1 LTSQTFLDLVRQR
14 AETYRDK
21 IAFDYCRYSPDG
33 EEHSQLTFGELD
45 IRARATAA
53 VLQQMGAT
61 GERALVLCPSGLDF
75 IVAFFGCIYAGVV
88 PVPVHPP
95 ARTRVV
101 GRVASIVH
109 DTEARFTVTTAE
121 TRAQFQS
128 AIDGM
133 ADGPAMQWCAV
144 DEIAAS
150 ADEWVAP
157 AIEPDTTAMLQY
169 TSGSTGSPKGVV
181 VTHRNLLSN
190 VEAIRTAWGDGNDR
204 AKGVFWLPLHH
215 DMGLIG
221 GILASIYVGATSFF
235 IPPESFI
242 ERPMRW
248 LEAIAKHGG
257 TITAAPNFAYQLCI
271 DHSSPEERAA
281 LDLST
286 MTTAMCGA
294 EPIRAGTLQRFID
307 AFAPAGFRPQA
318 FDPVYGMAESTLLV
332 SGKADRTAPVVRHLD
347 SDALRDHRII
357 PVAPESPDSASFVA
371 CGQAQPNHE
380 TVIVDP
386 ATCQPCADDEV
397 GEIWLA
403 GGSVA
408 KGYWGKP
415 AETAQTFNAFL
426 ADSGRGPFLRTGD
439 LGFHLDGELFVSGR
453 LKDLIIIRGRNH
465 YPEDIE
471 ATVQDSHDALLRG
484 RGAALSITLDSD
496 STEQLVVVQEV
507 DRYRAGDIDTDEVL
521 AAIRTAVTEHHE
533 IRPHAIVLTEPSTIP
548 TTSSGKIR
556 RSRCRQ
562 RFLDGDLTP
571 IAQWHAPSS
580 ETLRHASGNE
590 DPGPRR
596 GASDAR
602 ELAAWLTAQLSEM
615 LGLSPTEVDT
625 SLPFAHY
632 GLDSVHAV
640 RLTATLAE
648 RVGQEL
654 SPTLPYEY
662 PTIDAL
668 CAYLTQGITEE
679 RQVNEADARTLSAD
693 EPIAIIGI
701 GCRFP
706 GADDPAAFWRLLT
719 EGRDAV
725 GDIPPERWNPDPDSV
740 GRGGFLEHVDQ
751 FDAKFFNISPREAA
765 RIDPQQRLL
774 LEVAWEA
781 LEDAGQPTERLAGS
795 PTGVFVG
802 ISTYD
807 YGSIQFGR
815 PDLIDA
821 YSGTGGALSIAA
833 NRLSYALDLHGPS
846 MAVDTA
852 CSSSLVAVH
861 LACRSLRD
869 GESTLAIAGGVNV
882 ILSPALGLNFSK
894 ATLMAADGRCKT
906 FDASADGY
914 VRGEGAGVV
923 ILKPLS
929 QALTDGDQIYAV
941 LRGSATNHDGR
952 TNGLTAPS
960 RHAQEAVLA
969 EAYRHA
975 GLAPSSVQ
983 YVEAHGTG
991 TALGDTIEA
1000 NALGAILA
1008 EGRTPD
1014 SRCLI
1019 GSVKTNIGHLEAA
1032 AGMAGLIKTALALHH
1047 REIPASLHFNQ
1058 PNPHIPFERL
1068 ALKVADTRT
1077 PWPPGN
1083 RRAVAGVS
1091 SFGFGGTNAHVVM
1104 TEAPEVRAASSHDA
1118 DGRVELLP
1126 LSARSPEALSALS
1139 VRYERALQAGMS
1151 LADLS
1156 YTAAAHRDHHDY
1168 RVAAVGRDAA
1178 ELSESLAAFRQGESR
1193 PGLTAGRRRPGPGVV
1208 FVFSG
1213 QGSQWRGMGQQLH
1226 ADEAIFR
1233 EALAECDRAMR
1244 PHLDS
1249 SVVDALLAGDSLDD
1263 IGVIQP
1269 AIFATQVALAALWR
1283 SWGVEPAA
1291 VIGHSMGE
1299 VAAAH
1304 VAGALN
1310 LDDAARV
1317 ICARARLLR
1326 GAARGGAMISA
1337 ELSRAEADELIAGHE
1352 DAVAVAASNSV
1363 RSTVLSGDSNV
1374 LSELMSEIQQRE
1386 RFCRWVDVD
1395 VASHSP
1401 RMDALR
1407 ADLSAALTGLRP
1419 SAPTTPMYST
1429 VTGEPIDGTTLDSA
1443 YWVENL
1449 CSEVRFS
1456 PAARQLLE
1464 QGHEV
1469 FLEVSPHPVLL
1480 SALREDADDI
1490 GRACALVPSMR
1501 RDEGGRDTLLASLGA
1516 LYASGQSVAWNRLH
1530 PRGGRLVS
1538 APTYPWQRERFWL
1551 DTAAPG
1557 TSARPVAE
1565 ESPWRGP
1572 IRAPAQP
1579 NTVLC
1584 EVDVSTDLLPI
1595 LNDHRVHGSVVVPGA
1610 TLLEL
1615 VVAGTA
1621 RALGTPRRMP
1631 RNVSFHRSLV
1641 LDGAQR
1647 RTVQLVLRGEPS
1659 GPAFFELQGMDPAAT
1674 GAPAWSLLASG
1685 AMVAGDPDG
1694 DTAPH
1699 PPEDIQNRCAEKISA
1714 TSFYSR
1720 LAQHGLEYGP
1730 AFQKVTDI
1738 WRRDGEAIA
1747 RLAPGDAAGIDA
1759 ALLDGCFQVLAATLP
1774 ASNGHSHD
1782 TYLPVGVAD
1791 LRVGQ
1796 MSPDGVWCHARLRD
1810 GSGSEP
1816 HTVDGDV
1823 FLLDRSGKI
1832 LTAVRGLRLK
1842 RISDAA
1848 PSTTQADVHDELFV
1862 PRWEAAR
1869 LAASEQ
1875 DLAKAGIWLIFGDGG
1890 TTMDTT
1896 RKLLEQRS
1904 QACVVVEPG
1913 VDFARMGPDHYR
1925 LDPAQPQHFRRLL
1938 DDLHAP
1944 LRGVVHLWSLMDS
1957 LESTRIVGPT
1967 SVLHLVQAVTA
1978 APQSDSPRLWLVT
1991 RGAQPVEADA
2001 DVVSIAQAPVWGMG
2015 RSIDHEHPELRCS
2028 RVDLPLEE
2036 QPEDLEPLV
2045 DELLANASDTDVA
2058 FRDGRRYVARLA
2070 RFEDGD
2076 HEAVTARPA
2085 AGSGFRMEYARPG
2098 VLDDIDTRVV
2108 TRRSPAFGEVEI
2120 QVHAAGLN
2128 FIDVMRALGVYPGQE
2143 GGPTQVGVECS
2154 GVVTAVGA
2162 DVHDVRVGDAVI
2174 ALAAE
2179 GIGSYVTTPAS
2190 LVTPKPIQ
2198 LSFEEAATVP
2208 IAYLTA
2214 YYALHEQARLRS
2226 GERVLIHSAAG
2237 GVGLAAVEVARWLNA
2252 TVLAT
2257 AGTPEKRDHLHGLGI
2272 EQVFDSRS
2280 LDFADEVLAA
2290 TGGDGVD
2297 VVLNSL
2303 TGEALSHGLEA
2314 LSPYGRFLEIGKT
2327 DIYGQGRLRLWQ
2339 LRNNASYIVVDLA
2352 QLITDFPTY
2361 VGALLRDIVAHIEQG
2376 AFRPLP
2382 VRAFPAAKTATA
2394 LRTLAQGRQIGKVVV
2409 SVHERQQPAVYQKQL
2424 PAQFE
2429 PDATYL
2435 ITGGLGGIGLAVA
2448 SWMVELGAKHLVL
2461 LGRGPASK
2469 AGQRAVEDLRGNG
2482 SDVVYARGDV
2492 TQTDQLASVLESIRA
2507 TMPPL
2512 RGVVHAAG
2520 ILDDGILARL
2530 DDKRLREV
2538 MAPKVDGAWNLH
2550 TLTRDAAL
2558 DFFVLFSSAAA
2569 LLGSPGQAH
2578 YAAGNAFLDAL
2589 AWYRRA
2595 EGKPALSINW
2605 GPWAEVGLVGRPEQQ
2620 RNLNRHGMIPIPV
2633 ADGVQTLSK
2642 LFRSSATQIAV
2653 LRLDPARR
2661 SDQRPTPSLIAD
2673 LLGAPAAGDAPER
2686 HDNLLDALLRVEQG
2700 ERRRRL
2706 ESYLRDQAAGKLGM
2720 ASSQLDVESP
2730 LHQLGVDSL
2739 VAVEL
2744 RAQIERDLGI
2754 VVPVV
2759 RLLDGPSVT
2768 GLAGWLVERLSPANA
2783 EPAPAVTD
2791 DAPAV
2796 NGGNGTDPQWMDVLG
2811 RLPDISDDDVD
2822 ALLRDVLA
2830 AREGQDDG

>member
-1 LTSQTFLDLVRQR
+1 
-14 AETYRDK
+14 
-21 IAFDYCRYSPDG
+21 
-33 EEHSQLTFGELD
+33 
-45 IRARATAA
+45 
-53 VLQQMGAT
+53 
-61 GERALVLCPSGLDF
+61 
-75 IVAFFGCIYAGVV
+75 
-88 PVPVHPP
+88 
-95 ARTRVV
+95 
-101 GRVASIVH
+101 
-109 DTEARFTVTTAE
+109 
-121 TRAQFQS
+121 
-128 AIDGM
+128 
-133 ADGPAMQWCAV
+133 
-144 DEIAAS
+144 
-150 ADEWVAP
+150 
-157 AIEPDTTAMLQY
+157 
-169 TSGSTGSPKGVV
+169 
-181 VTHRNLLSN
+181 
-190 VEAIRTAWGDGNDR
+190 
-204 AKGVFWLPLHH
+204 
-215 DMGLIG
+215 
-221 GILASIYVGATSFF
+221 
-235 IPPESFI
+235 
-242 ERPMRW
+242 
-248 LEAIAKHGG
+248 
-257 TITAAPNFAYQLCI
+257 
-271 DHSSPEERAA
+271 
-281 LDLST
+281 
-286 MTTAMCGA
+286 
-294 EPIRAGTLQRFID
+294 
-307 AFAPAGFRPQA
+307 
-318 FDPVYGMAESTLLV
+318 
-332 SGKADRTAPVVRHLD
+332 
-347 SDALRDHRII
+347 
-357 PVAPESPDSASFVA
+357 
-371 CGQAQPNHE
+371 
-380 TVIVDP
+380 
-386 ATCQPCADDEV
+386 
-397 GEIWLA
+397 
-403 GGSVA
+403 
-408 KGYWGKP
+408 
-415 AETAQTFNAFL
+415 
-426 ADSGRGPFLRTGD
+426 
-439 LGFHLDGELFVSGR
+439 
-453 LKDLIIIRGRNH
+453 
-465 YPEDIE
+465 
-471 ATVQDSHDALLRG
+471 
-484 RGAALSITLDSD
+484 
-496 STEQLVVVQEV
+496 
-507 DRYRAGDIDTDEVL
+507 
-521 AAIRTAVTEHHE
+521 
-533 IRPHAIVLTEPSTIP
+533 
-548 TTSSGKIR
+548 
-556 RSRCRQ
+556 
-562 RFLDGDLTP
+562 
-571 IAQWHAPSS
+571 
-580 ETLRHASGNE
+580 
-590 DPGPRR
+590 
-596 GASDAR
+596 
-602 ELAAWLTAQLSEM
+602 LAAWLASQLSDL
-615 LGLSPTEVDT
+615 LGLSPTEIDT
-625 SLPFAHY
+625 SVPFAHY
-632 GLDSVHAV
+632 GLDSVRAV

-648 RVGQEL
+648 RLGREL
-654 SPTLPYEY
+654 SLSLAYEY
-662 PTIDAL
+662 PTMDAL
-668 CAYLTQGITEE
+668 CAHLTEDTAAHPAP
-679 RQVNEADARTLSAD
+679 QVADADVRAVGAD

-706 GADDPAAFWRLLT
+706 GADGPAAFWDLLS

-725 GDIPPERWNPDPDSV
+725 GDTPPERWTPDAGS
-740 GRGGFLEHVDQ
+740 GARRGGFLEQVDQ

-781 LEDAGQPTERLAGS
+781 LEDAGQVTERLAGS

-802 ISTYD
+802 VSTYD
-807 YGSIQFGR
+807 YGSLQFGR

-846 MAVDTA
+846 MAIDTA

-882 ILSPALGLNFSK
+882 ILSPALGVNFGK
-894 ATLMAADGRCKT
+894 ASLMAADGRCKT
-906 FDASADGY
+906 FDAAADGY

-923 ILKPLS
+923 VLKPLS

-960 RHAQEAVLA
+960 RHAQEAVLT

-975 GLAPSSVQ
+975 GLSPGSVQ

-1032 AGMAGLIKTALALHH
+1032 AGMAGLIKTALALRH
-1047 REIPASLHFNQ
+1047 REIPASLHFDQ
-1058 PNPHIPFERL
+1058 PNPHIPFEQL
-1068 ALKVADTRT
+1068 ALQVADTRM
-1077 PWPPGN
+1077 PWPLNN

-1104 TEAPEVRAASSHDA
+1104 TEAPEVRAAQSHDA

-1126 LSARSPEALSALS
+1126 LSARSPAALSALAG
-1139 VRYERALQAGMS
+1139 RYERALQTGVS

-1168 RVAAVGRDAA
+1168 RLAVVGRDAA
-1178 ELSESLAAFRQGESR
+1178 ELSESLAAFRQGERR
-1193 PGLTAGRRRPGPGVV
+1193 PGLTVGRRRPGPHAGVV

-1213 QGSQWRGMGQQLH
+1213 QGSQWRRMGQQLH
-1226 ADEAIFR
+1226 AEEAGFR
-1233 EALAECDRAMR
+1233 DALAECDRAMR
-1244 PHLDS
+1244 PHLDGS
-1249 SVVDALLAGDSLDD
+1249 IIDALLTDDSLDD

-1269 AIFATQVALAALWR
+1269 AIFAMQVALAALWR

-1304 VAGALN
+1304 VAGALD
-1310 LDDAARV
+1310 LDDAVRV
-1317 ICARARLLR
+1317 ICARARLLH

-1352 DAVAVAASNSV
+1352 GDVAVAASNSA

-1374 LSELMSEIQQRE
+1374 LSELMSEIQRRD

-1429 VTGEPIDGTTLDSA
+1429 VTGEPIEGATLDGA

-1449 CSEVRFS
+1449 CSQVRFS
-1456 PAARQLLE
+1456 AAAQQLLE
-1464 QGHEV
+1464 QDYAI

-1490 GRACALVPSMR
+1490 GRSCTLVPSMR
-1501 RDEGGRDTLLASLGA
+1501 RDKGGRDTVLASLGA
-1516 LYASGQSVAWNRLH
+1516 LYASGQSVAWDRLH
-1530 PRGGRLVS
+1530 PRDGRLVS
-1538 APTYPWQRERFWL
+1538 VPTYPWQRERFWL
-1551 DTAAPG
+1551 DTAAPN
-1557 TSARPVAE
+1557 TSTRPVAD

-1572 IRAPAQP
+1572 IRSSAQP

-1584 EVDVSTDLLPI
+1584 EIDVSTDLLPI
-1595 LNDHRVHGSVVVPGA
+1595 LSDHRVHGSVVVPGA

-1631 RNVSFHRSLV
+1631 RDVAFHRSLV
-1641 LDGAQR
+1641 LDGAQP

-1659 GPAFFELQGMDPAAT
+1659 GPTPFELQGMDSAASGT
-1674 GAPAWSLLASG
+1674 PAWSLLASG
-1685 AMVAGDPDG
+1685 AMVTDEPDG

-1699 PPEDIQNRCAEKISA
+1699 HPEDIQNRCTETISG

-1720 LAQHGLEYGP
+1720 LAEHGLEYGP
-1730 AFQKVTDI
+1730 AFKKVTDV

-1747 RLAPGDAAGIDA
+1747 RLVPGEAGGIDA

-1774 ASNGHSHD
+1774 TSNGHSHD

-1816 HTVDGDV
+1816 HSVDGDV
-1823 FLLDRSGKI
+1823 FLLDRSGKV

-1842 RISDAA
+1842 RISDLA
-1848 PSTTQADVHDELFV
+1848 PSTTRADARDDLFV

-1869 LAASEQ
+1869 LPASER
-1875 DLAKAGIWLIFGDGG
+1875 DSAEAGSWLILGDGG
-1890 TTMDTT
+1890 TTTDTT

-1904 QACVVVEPG
+1904 QTCVLVEPG
-1913 VDFARMGPDHYR
+1913 VDFARLGPDHYR

-1938 DDLHAP
+1938 DSLRAP
-1944 LRGVVHLWSLMDS
+1944 LQGVVHLWSLMDS
-1957 LESTRIVGPT
+1957 LESARFLGPT
-1967 SVLHLVQAVTA
+1967 SLLHLVQALTTT
-1978 APQSDSPRLWLVT
+1978 PSHTPRLWLVT
-1991 RGAQPVEADA
+1991 RHAQPVEADA

-2028 RVDLPLEE
+2028 RVDLPIQE
-2036 QPEDLEPLV
+2036 QPDDLEAFV
-2045 DELLANASDTDVA
+2045 QELLANASDTDVA
-2058 FRDGRRYVARLA
+2058 FRGRRRYVARLTPFVA
-2070 RFEDGD
+2070 ES
-2076 HEAVTARPA
+2076 VTAQA
-2085 AGSGFRMEYARPG
+2085 QAGSIFRMEYSRPG
-2098 VLDDIDTRVV
+2098 VLDDIDTRVAA
-2108 TRRSPAFGEVEI
+2108 RRPPGPAEVEI
-2120 QVHAAGLN
+2120 QVHATGLN

-2154 GVVTAVGA
+2154 GVVTAVGV
-2162 DVHDVRVGDAVI
+2162 DVQDVRVGDAVI
-2174 ALAAE
+2174 AVAAD
-2179 GIGSYVTTPAS
+2179 GVGSFVTTLAC
-2190 LVTPKPIQ
+2190 LVTPKPVQ
-2198 LSFEEAATVP
+2198 LSFEEAATIP
-2208 IAYLTA
+2208 IAFLTA
-2214 YYALHEQARLRS
+2214 YYALHEQARLRR

-2252 TVLAT
+2252 TVLTT

-2272 EQVFDSRS
+2272 EHVFDSRS
-2280 LDFADEVLAA
+2280 LGFADEVLAA

-2314 LSPYGRFLEIGKT
+2314 LSPYGRFVEIGKT

-2339 LRNNASYIVVDLA
+2339 LRNNASYIVIDLA
-2352 QLITDFPTY
+2352 QLITDRPAY
-2361 VGALLRDIVAHIEQG
+2361 VGALLRDIVAHLEQG

-2382 VRAFPAAKTATA
+2382 VRAFPATKTAAA

-2409 SVHERQQPAVYQKQL
+2409 SVHGRETPAVHHEQL

-2429 PDATYL
+2429 PEATYL
-2435 ITGGLGGIGLAVA
+2435 ITGGLGGIGRATA
-2448 SWMVELGAKHLVL
+2448 SWMIERGAKHVVL
-2461 LGRGPASK
+2461 LGRGPASE
-2469 AGQRAVEDLRGNG
+2469 AGQQAIEDLRSKG
-2482 SDVVYARGDV
+2482 SEVVFARGDV
-2492 TQTDQLASVLESIRA
+2492 TQADQLASVLDSISA

-2530 DDKRLREV
+2530 DDRWLREV
-2538 MAPKVDGAWNLH
+2538 MAPKVEGAWNLH
-2550 TLTRDAAL
+2550 SLTRDAAL

-2595 EGKPALSINW
+2595 EGRPALSINW
-2605 GPWAEVGLVGRPEQQ
+2605 GPWAEVGLVRRPEQQ
-2620 RNLNRHGMIPIPV
+2620 RNLSRHGMTPIPV
-2633 ADGVQTLSK
+2633 ADGVQTLSR
-2642 LFRSSATQIAV
+2642 LFRSSATQVAV
-2653 LRLDPARR
+2653 LRWDAARWQ
-2661 SDQRPTPSLIAD
+2661 SSGSTPSLIAD
-2673 LLGAPAAGDAPER
+2673 LLGAPTVSDPPGR
-2686 HDNLLDALLRVEQG
+2686 GDNLRDVVLRADAA
-2700 ERRRRL
+2700 ERLWLL
-2706 ESYLRDQAAGKLGM
+2706 ESYLREQAAGKLGL
-2720 ASSQLDVESP
+2720 APSRVDVESP

-2768 GLAGWLVERLSPANA
+2768 GLAAWLVEQLSGTDANPRPV
-2783 EPAPAVTD
+2783 ETNGAPTI
-2791 DAPAV
+2791 
-2796 NGGNGTDPQWMDVLG
+2796 NGTDGADGEWLDVLR

>member
-14 AETYRDK
+14 AETYRHK
-21 IAFDYCRYSPDG
+21 TAFDYCRYSAEG
-33 EEHSQLTFGELD
+33 EQHSQLTFGELD
-45 IRARATAA
+45 NRARATAA

-95 ARTRVV
+95 ARTRVI

-121 TRAQFQS
+121 TQAQFQS

-150 ADEWVAP
+150 ADEWVTP

-181 VTHRNLLSN
+181 VTHRNLLHN
-190 VEAIRTAWGDGNDR
+190 VEAIRTAWGGGNDR

-347 SDALRDHRII
+347 SDALRNHRII

-386 ATCQPCADDEV
+386 ATGQPCADDEV

-415 AETAQTFNAFL
+415 AETAQTFSAFL

-453 LKDLIIIRGRNH
+453 LKDLIVIRGRNH

-471 ATVQDSHDALLRG
+471 ATVQDSHHALLRG
-484 RGAALSITLDSD
+484 RGAAFSITPVS
-496 STEQLVVVQEV
+496 SPGEQLVVVQEV
-507 DRYRAGDIDTDEVL
+507 DRYRVGDIDADEVI

-556 RSRCRQ
+556 RSICGQ
-562 RFLDGDLTP
+562 RFLDGDLTS
-571 IAQWHAPSS
+571 IAQWQATSSNAPRYASGT
-580 ETLRHASGNE
+580 EDAEPRHAT
-590 DPGPRR
+590 
-596 GASDAR
+596 SDAR
-602 ELAAWLTAQLSEM
+602 ELAAWLASQLSEL
-615 LGLSPTEVDT
+615 LGLSLTEIDT

-640 RLTATLAE
+640 RLTAALAE
-648 RVGQEL
+648 QVGQEL

-668 CAYLTQGITEE
+668 CAYLTEGITEE
-679 RQVNEADARTLSAD
+679 RQVNEADAPTLSAD

-740 GRGGFLEHVDQ
+740 RRGGFLDHVDQ

-802 ISTYD
+802 VSTYD

-846 MAVDTA
+846 MAIDTA

-906 FDASADGY
+906 FDAAADGY

-975 GLAPSSVQ
+975 GLSPSSVQ

-1047 REIPASLHFNQ
+1047 REIPASLHFEQ

-1077 PWPPGN
+1077 PWPLGN

-1104 TEAPEVRAASSHDA
+1104 TEAPEVRATPSHDT
-1118 DGRVELLP
+1118 DDRVQLLP
-1126 LSARSPEALSALS
+1126 LSARSPEALSALAG
-1139 VRYERALQAGMS
+1139 RYERVLQAGMS

-1156 YTAAAHRDHHDY
+1156 YTAAVHRDHHDY
-1168 RVAAVGRDAA
+1168 RLAAVGRDAA
-1178 ELSESLAAFRQGESR
+1178 EMSESLADFRQGGSR
-1193 PGLTAGRRRPGPGVV
+1193 PGLTVGRRRPGPGVV

-1213 QGSQWRGMGQQLH
+1213 QGSQWRRMGQQLH
-1226 ADEAIFR
+1226 AEEAVFR
-1233 EALAECDRAMR
+1233 DALAECDRAMR

-1249 SVVDALLAGDSLDD
+1249 SVIDALLAGGSLDD

-1269 AIFATQVALAALWR
+1269 AIFAMQVALAALWR

-1291 VIGHSMGE
+1291 VVGHSMGE

-1326 GAARGGAMISA
+1326 GAAHGGAMISA
-1337 ELSRAEADELIAGHE
+1337 ELSRAEADEFIAGRE
-1352 DAVAVAASNSV
+1352 DDIAVAASNSV

-1374 LSELMSEIQQRE
+1374 LSELMSEIRRRD

-1401 RMDALR
+1401 RMNALR
-1407 ADLSAALTGLRP
+1407 ADLAAALTGLRP

-1429 VTGEPIDGTTLDSA
+1429 VTGEPIDGAMLDGA

-1449 CSEVRFS
+1449 CSQVRFS
-1456 PAARQLLE
+1456 PAARQLFE
-1464 QGHEV
+1464 EGHEV

-1480 SALREDADDI
+1480 SALSEDADDV
-1490 GRACALVPSMR
+1490 GRARTLVPSMR
-1501 RDEGGRDTLLASLGA
+1501 RDQGGRDTVLASLGA
-1516 LYASGQSVAWNRLH
+1516 LYASGQSVAWDRLH
-1530 PRGGRLVS
+1530 PRGGRLVA

-1551 DTAAPG
+1551 DTAAPD
-1557 TSARPVAE
+1557 TSTRPVAD

-1572 IRAPAQP
+1572 IRSSAQP

-1584 EVDVSTDLLPI
+1584 EIDVSTDLLPI
-1595 LNDHRVHGSVVVPGA
+1595 LSDHRVHGSVVVPGA

-1631 RNVSFHRSLV
+1631 RDVAFHRSLV
-1641 LDGAQR
+1641 LDGAQP

-1659 GPAFFELQGMDPAAT
+1659 GPTPFELQGMDSAASGT
-1674 GAPAWSLLASG
+1674 PAWSLLASG
-1685 AMVAGDPDG
+1685 AMVTDEPDG

-1699 PPEDIQNRCAEKISA
+1699 HPEDIQNRCAETISG

-1730 AFQKVTDI
+1730 AFKKVTDV

-1747 RLAPGDAAGIDA
+1747 RLVPGEAGGIDA

-1774 ASNGHSHD
+1774 AGNGHSHD
-1782 TYLPVGVAD
+1782 TYLPVGIAD

-1823 FLLDRSGKI
+1823 FLLDRSGKV

-1848 PSTTQADVHDELFV
+1848 PSTTRADARDDLFV

-1869 LAASEQ
+1869 LPASER
-1875 DLAKAGIWLIFGDGG
+1875 DSAEVGSWLILGDGG
-1890 TTMDTT
+1890 TTTDAT
-1896 RKLLEQRS
+1896 RKLLERRS
-1904 QACVVVEPG
+1904 QTCVLVEPG
-1913 VDFARMGPDHYR
+1913 VDFARLGPDHYR

-1957 LESTRIVGPT
+1957 LESTRVIGPT

-1991 RGAQPVEADA
+1991 RGTQPVEADA
-2001 DVVSIAQAPVWGMG
+2001 DVVSIAQAPLWGMG

-2028 RVDLPLEE
+2028 RVDLPIQE
-2036 QPEDLEPLV
+2036 QPDDLEAFV
-2045 DELLANASDTDVA
+2045 QELLANASDTDVA
-2058 FRDGRRYVARLA
+2058 FRGRRRYVARLTPFVA
-2070 RFEDGD
+2070 ES
-2076 HEAVTARPA
+2076 VTAQA
-2085 AGSGFRMEYARPG
+2085 QTGSIFRMEYSRPG
-2098 VLDDIDTRVV
+2098 VLDDIDTRAVA
-2108 TRRSPAFGEVEI
+2108 RRSPRPEEVEI
-2120 QVHAAGLN
+2120 QVHATGLN

-2143 GGPTQVGVECS
+2143 DGPAQIGVECS
-2154 GVVTAVGA
+2154 GVVTAVG
-2162 DVHDVRVGDAVI
+2162 DNVEDVRVGDAVI

-2190 LVTPKPIQ
+2190 LVTPKPVL

-2208 IAYLTA
+2208 IAFLTA
-2214 YYALHEQARLRS
+2214 YYALHEQARLRR

-2272 EQVFDSRS
+2272 EHVFDSRS
-2280 LDFADEVLAA
+2280 LGFANEVLAA

-2327 DIYGQGRLRLWQ
+2327 DVYGQGRLRLWQ
-2339 LRNNASYIVVDLA
+2339 LRNNASYIVIDLA
-2352 QLITDFPTY
+2352 QLITDRPAY

-2382 VRAFPAAKTATA
+2382 VRAFPAANTATA
-2394 LRTLAQGRQIGKVVV
+2394 LRTLAQGKQIGKVVV
-2409 SVHERQQPAVYQKQL
+2409 SVHERQQPAVHLEQL

-2435 ITGGLGGIGLAVA
+2435 ITGGLGGIGLAAA
-2448 SWMVELGAKHLVL
+2448 SWMVERGAKHLVL
-2461 LGRGPASK
+2461 LGRRPASE
-2469 AGQRAVEDLRGNG
+2469 AGQRAVENLRGNG

-2492 TQTDQLASVLESIRA
+2492 TQTDQLASVLDSIRA

-2512 RGVVHAAG
+2512 RGVIHAAG

-2530 DDKRLREV
+2530 DDKRLHEV

-2605 GPWAEVGLVGRPEQQ
+2605 GPWAEVGLVSRPEQQ

-2633 ADGVQTLSK
+2633 ADGVQTLSR
-2642 LFRSSATQIAV
+2642 LFRSSATQVAV

-2661 SDQRPTPSLIAD
+2661 SDQRPTPSLITD
-2673 LLGAPAAGDAPER
+2673 LLGAPTVSDSPGR
-2686 HDNLLDALLRVEQG
+2686 SDNLRDVVLRADAA
-2700 ERRRRL
+2700 ERLWLL
-2706 ESYLRDQAAGKLGM
+2706 ESYLREQAGGKLGL
-2720 ASSQLDVESP
+2720 APSRVDVESP

-2768 GLAGWLVERLSPANA
+2768 GLAAWLVEQLSGTDANPRPV
-2783 EPAPAVTD
+2783 ETNGAPTI
-2791 DAPAV
+2791 
-2796 NGGNGTDPQWMDVLG
+2796 NGTDGADGEWMDVLR
-2811 RLPDISDDDVD
+2811 RLPDISDDHVD

>member
-1 LTSQTFLDLVRQR
+1 MRLTDQTFLDLVRQR
-14 AETYRDK
+14 AETYRNK
-21 IAFDYCRYSPDG
+21 AAFDYCRFTADG

-45 IRARATAA
+45 NRAQATAS
-53 VLQQMGAT
+53 VLHRMGAT

-95 ARTRVV
+95 ARARVI

-121 TRAQFQS
+121 TQAKFQS
-128 AIDGM
+128 AIDEM

-144 DEIAAS
+144 DDIATS

-157 AIEPDTTAMLQY
+157 LIDPDSTAMLQY

-190 VEAIRTAWGDGNDR
+190 VEAIRTAWGYGDDR

-221 GILASIYVGATSFF
+221 GILASIYVGATSYFM
-235 IPPESFI
+235 PPESFI

-248 LEAIAKHGG
+248 LEAISKHGG
-257 TITAAPNFAYQLCI
+257 TITAAPNFAYQLCV
-271 DHSSPEERAA
+271 DLSTPEERAA

-286 MTTAMCGA
+286 MLTAMCGA
-294 EPIRAGTLQRFID
+294 EPIRAATLQRFID
-307 AFAPAGFRPQA
+307 AFASAGFQPRGFA
-318 FDPVYGMAESTLLV
+318 PVYGMAESTLLV

-347 SDALRDHRII
+347 SDALRDHRIV
-357 PVAPESPDSASFVA
+357 PVAPDASDAASFVA

-380 TVIVDP
+380 AVIVNP
-386 ATCQPCADDEV
+386 ETGRPCAEDEV

-403 GGSVA
+403 GGSIA
-408 KGYWGKP
+408 QGYWGKP
-415 AETAQTFNAFL
+415 TETAETFHAFL

-453 LKDLIIIRGRNH
+453 LKDLIVIRGRNH

-471 ATVQDSHDALLRG
+471 ATAQDSHDALLRG
-484 RGAALSITLDSD
+484 RGAAFSITRDSD
-496 STEQLVVVQEV
+496 STEQLVIVQEV
-507 DRYRAGDIDTDEVL
+507 DRYRAGDIDTDEAL
-521 AAIRTAVTEHHE
+521 AAIRTAVTEVHE
-533 IRPHAIVLTEPSTIP
+533 IRPHTIILTEPSTIP

-556 RSRCRQ
+556 RSRSRQ
-562 RFLDGDLTP
+562 RFLDGDLAP
-571 IAQWHAPSS
+571 IAQWQAASSNAP
-580 ETLRHASGNE
+580 RHAAAAEAS
-590 DPGPRR
+590 PP
-596 GASDAR
+596 ATSDAR
-602 ELAAWLTAQLSEM
+602 ELAAWLAAQLAE
-615 LGLSPTEVDT
+615 LLDLSATDIDT

-640 RLTATLAE
+640 RLSAALGE
-648 RVGQEL
+648 HVGQEL

-668 CAYLTQGITEE
+668 CAYLTEGATDEPQIAAAEP
-679 RQVNEADARTLSAD
+679 RAVSAD

-706 GADDPAAFWRLLT
+706 GADDPAAFWQLLT

-725 GDIPPERWNPDPDSV
+725 GGIPPQRWTPGPDGV
-740 GRGGFLEHVDQ
+740 AQGGFLEQVDQ

-781 LEDAGQPTERLAGS
+781 LEDAGQPTEQLAGS

-802 ISTYD
+802 VSTYD
-807 YGSIQFGR
+807 YGSLQFGR

-846 MAVDTA
+846 MAIDTA

-882 ILSPALGLNFSK
+882 MLSPALGQNFSK

-906 FDASADGY
+906 FDAAADGY

-975 GLAPSSVQ
+975 GLSPASVQ

-1000 NALGAILA
+1000 NALGTILA
-1008 EGRTPD
+1008 DGRTPD
-1014 SRCLI
+1014 TPCLI

-1047 REIPASLHFNQ
+1047 REIPASLHFDQ

-1068 ALKVADTRT
+1068 ALEVAATRR
-1077 PWPPGN
+1077 PWPVAN

-1104 TEAPEVRAASSHDA
+1104 AEAPEVRAPRDAS
-1118 DGRVELLP
+1118 GRVELLP
-1126 LSARSPEALSALS
+1126 LSARSPEALSDLAG
-1139 VRYERALQAGMS
+1139 RYEQALHGGMS
-1151 LADLS
+1151 PADLG
-1156 YTAAAHRDHHDY
+1156 YTAAVHRDHHEH
-1168 RVAAVGRDAA
+1168 RLAAVGRDAA
-1178 ELSESLAAFRQGESR
+1178 QLSESLAAYRRGESR

-1213 QGSQWRGMGQQLH
+1213 QGSQWRGMGRQLH
-1226 ADEAIFR
+1226 AEEAVFR
-1233 EALAECDRAMR
+1233 DALADCDRAMR
-1244 PHLDS
+1244 PHLNS
-1249 SVVDALLAGDSLDD
+1249 SVIDALLAGDSLDD

-1269 AIFATQVALAALWR
+1269 AIFAMQVALAALWR
-1283 SWGVEPAA
+1283 SWGVAPAA

-1304 VAGALN
+1304 VAGALS

-1317 ICARARLLR
+1317 ICARALLLR

-1352 DAVAVAASNSV
+1352 GRVAVAASNSV

-1374 LSELMSEIQQRE
+1374 LSALMSEIQQRD

-1407 ADLSAALTGLRP
+1407 ADLSAALTRLRP

-1429 VTGEPIDGTTLDSA
+1429 VTGQPVDGATLDGT

-1449 CSEVRFS
+1449 RSQVRFS
-1456 PAARQLLE
+1456 PAARQLFE

-1480 SALREDADDI
+1480 SALREDAEDT
-1490 GRACALVPSMR
+1490 GRTCALVPSMR
-1501 RDEGGRDTLLASLGA
+1501 RDEGGREAVLAALGA
-1516 LYASGQSVAWNRLH
+1516 LYADGQSVAWDRLY
-1530 PRGGRLVS
+1530 PLGGRLVS

-1551 DTAAPG
+1551 DTASPE
-1557 TSARPVAE
+1557 TSIRPVAD

-1572 IRAPAQP
+1572 IRSSSHPD
-1579 NTVLC
+1579 TVLC
-1584 EVDVSTDLLPI
+1584 EIDVSTDLFPI
-1595 LNDHRVHGSVVVPGA
+1595 LSDHRVHGSVVVPGA

-1615 VVAGTA
+1615 TIAGTA
-1621 RALGTPRRMP
+1621 RAFGTSRVPRD
-1631 RNVSFHRSLV
+1631 VSFHRSLS
-1641 LDGAQR
+1641 LDSAQP
-1647 RTVQLVLRGEPS
+1647 RTVQLALHGEPS
-1659 GPAFFELQGMDPAAT
+1659 DPVSFELRAMYSAAS
-1674 GAPAWSLLASG
+1674 GASAWSLLAHGSL
-1685 AMVAGDPDG
+1685 VADEAAA
-1694 DTAPH
+1694 DTVPRN
-1699 PPEDIQNRCAEKISA
+1699 PEDIQRRCSETISGA
-1714 TSFYSR
+1714 AFYSR

-1730 AFQKVTDI
+1730 AFQKVVDV

-1747 RLAPGDAAGIDA
+1747 RLTPGAAADIDA

-1774 ASNGHSHD
+1774 SSNGHSHD

-1791 LRVGQ
+1791 LRVGR
-1796 MSPDGVWCHARLRD
+1796 MSPDGVWCHARLRE
-1810 GSGSEP
+1810 GSSPEP
-1816 HTVDGDV
+1816 HTVEGDV
-1823 FLLDRSGKI
+1823 FLLDRSGTI
-1832 LTAVRGLRLK
+1832 LTAVHGLRLK
-1842 RISDAA
+1842 RIPDAA
-1848 PSTTQADVHDELFV
+1848 PRATKTDAHDDLFV
-1862 PRWEAAR
+1862 PRWETTG
-1869 LAASEQ
+1869 LVASEHGS
-1875 DLAKAGIWLIFGDGG
+1875 AEAGNWLILGEGG
-1890 TTMDTT
+1890 ITTDTT

-1904 QACVVVEPG
+1904 QTCVVVEPG
-1913 VDFARMGPDHYR
+1913 VDFARLGPDHYR
-1925 LDPAQPQHFRRLL
+1925 LDPAQPQHFQRLL
-1938 DDLHAP
+1938 DSLAVP
-1944 LRGVVHLWSLMDS
+1944 LRGVVHLWGLMDS
-1957 LESTRIVGPT
+1957 LESGRVVGPT
-1967 SVLHLVQAVTA
+1967 SVLHLVQALTTA
-1978 APQSDSPRLWLVT
+1978 AQSNSPRLWLVT

-2001 DVVSIAQAPVWGMG
+2001 GAVSIAQAPLWGMG

-2028 RVDLPLEE
+2028 RVDLALEG
-2036 QPEDLEPLV
+2036 QPEDLDAFV
-2045 DELLANASDTDVA
+2045 QELLADASDTDVA
-2058 FRDGRRYVARLA
+2058 FRGARRYVARLSPFVA
-2070 RFEDGD
+2070 EP
-2076 HEAVTARPA
+2076 EAAQPATGTA
-2085 AGSGFRMEYARPG
+2085 FRMEYSRPG
-2098 VLDDIDTRVV
+2098 VLDDIDTRAVA
-2108 TRRSPAFGEVEI
+2108 RRSPVPGEVEI
-2120 QVHAAGLN
+2120 QVRATGLN
-2128 FIDVMRALGVYPGQE
+2128 FIDVMRALGVYPGQD
-2143 GGPTQVGVECS
+2143 GGATQVGVECS

-2162 DVHDVRVGDAVI
+2162 DVDDVRVGDSVI

-2190 LVTPKPIQ
+2190 LVAAKPVE
-2198 LSFEEAATVP
+2198 LSFTEAATIP

-2214 YYALHEQARLRS
+2214 YYALHEQARLRR

-2237 GVGLAAVEVARWLNA
+2237 GVGLAAVEVAHWLNA

-2257 AGTPEKRDHLHGLGI
+2257 AGTPEKHDHLHGLGI
-2272 EQVFDSRS
+2272 EHVFDSRS
-2280 LDFADEVLAA
+2280 LDFADGVSAA
-2290 TGGDGVD
+2290 TRGQGVD

-2303 TGEALSHGLEA
+2303 SGEAISRSLDA
-2314 LSPYGRFLEIGKT
+2314 LSAYGRFVEIGKT
-2327 DIYGQGRLRLWQ
+2327 DIYGDGRLRLWQ
-2339 LRNNASYIVVDLA
+2339 LRKNASYIVIDLA
-2352 QLITDFPTY
+2352 QLIVDRPAY
-2361 VGALLRDIVAHIEQG
+2361 VGALLRDIVARIEQG

-2382 VRAFPAAKTATA
+2382 VRAFPTADAATA
-2394 LRTLAQGRQIGKVVV
+2394 LRTLAQGKQIGKVAV
-2409 SVHERQQPAVYQKQL
+2409 SVDPRQQPTAQHELL
-2424 PAQFE
+2424 PGQFE

-2448 SWMVELGAKHLVL
+2448 SWMVERGARHLVL
-2461 LGRGPASK
+2461 LGRGQASA
-2469 AGQRAVEDLRGNG
+2469 AGRRSIEDLRRDGG
-2482 SDVVYARGDV
+2482 DVIYARCDV
-2492 TQTDQLASVLESIRA
+2492 TQPDQLASVLDSIRA

-2520 ILDDGILARL
+2520 ILDDGILTRL
-2530 DDKRLREV
+2530 DDTRLREV

-2569 LLGSPGQAH
+2569 VLGSPGQAH

-2589 AWYRRA
+2589 AWQRRA

-2605 GPWAEVGLVGRPEQQ
+2605 GPWAEVGLVSRPEQH

-2633 ADGVQTLSK
+2633 ADGLQTLSR
-2642 LFRSSATQIAV
+2642 LIRSSATQVAVVRTEPSLTADVLGEPAADEGHENMLDAV
-2653 LRLDPARR
+2653 LRVD
-2661 SDQRPTPSLIAD
+2661 D
-2673 LLGAPAAGDAPER
+2673 
-2686 HDNLLDALLRVEQG
+2686 G

-2706 ESYLRDQAAGKLGM
+2706 EAYLREQAAGKLGL
-2720 ASSQLDVESP
+2720 APAQLDVESP

-2768 GLAGWLVERLSPANA
+2768 GLAGWLVERLSPAAA
-2783 EPAPAVTD
+2783 EPAPVAAD
-2791 DAPAV
+2791 AV
-2796 NGGNGTDPQWMDVLG
+2796 NGANGADPQWMDVLG

>member
-1 LTSQTFLDLVRQR
+1 MLLTDQTFLDLVRQR

-21 IAFDYCRYSPDG
+21 AAFDYCRYSPAG

-45 IRARATAA
+45 NRARAIAA

-95 ARTRVV
+95 ARARVI

-121 TRAQFQS
+121 TQAKFQS
-128 AIDGM
+128 AIDEM

-144 DEIAAS
+144 DDIAAS
-150 ADEWVAP
+150 PDEWVAP
-157 AIEPDTTAMLQY
+157 AIDPDSTAMLQY

-190 VEAIRTAWGDGNDR
+190 VEAIRTAWGYGDDR

-221 GILASIYVGATSFF
+221 GILASIYVGATSYFM
-235 IPPESFI
+235 PPESFI

-248 LEAIAKHGG
+248 LEAISKHGG
-257 TITAAPNFAYQLCI
+257 TITAAPNFAYQLCV
-271 DHSSPEERAA
+271 DLSSPEERAA

-286 MTTAMCGA
+286 MLTAMCGA
-294 EPIRAGTLQRFID
+294 EPIRAATLQRFID
-307 AFAPAGFRPQA
+307 AFAPAGFQPRGFA
-318 FDPVYGMAESTLLV
+318 PVYGMAESTLLV
-332 SGKADRTAPVVRHLD
+332 SGKADRAAPVVRHLD
-347 SDALRDHRII
+347 SDALRDHRIV
-357 PVAPESPDSASFVA
+357 PVAPEHPDAASFVG
-371 CGQAQPNHE
+371 CGQAQRNHH

-386 ATCQPCADDEV
+386 ATGRPCAGNEV

-415 AETAQTFNAFL
+415 AETAQTFNVFL
-426 ADSGRGPFLRTGD
+426 ADGRGPFLRTGD
-439 LGFHLDGELFVSGR
+439 LGFHVDGELFVSGR
-453 LKDLIIIRGRNH
+453 LKDLIVIRGRNH

-484 RGAALSITLDSD
+484 RGAAFSITLDSD

-521 AAIRTAVTEHHE
+521 AEIRTAVAEHHE
-533 IRPHAIVLTEPSTIP
+533 IQPRTIVLTEPSTIP

-562 RFLDGDLTP
+562 RFLDGDLP
-571 IAQWHAPSS
+571 SIAQWQATSSGAPRQGSS
-580 ETLRHASGNE
+580 
-590 DPGPRR
+590 
-596 GASDAR
+596 ASDSGPLGSTSSAR
-602 ELAAWLTAQLSEM
+602 ELAAWLASQLSEL
-615 LGLSPTEVDT
+615 LGLSQTEIDT

-632 GLDSVHAV
+632 GLDSVRAV

-668 CAYLTQGITEE
+668 CTYLTEGITEE
-679 RQVNEADARTLSAD
+679 RQVDDADARAVSVD

-706 GADDPAAFWRLLT
+706 GAGDPAAFWRLLT

-725 GDIPPERWNPDPDSV
+725 GDIPPERWTPGPDSV
-740 GRGGFLEHVDQ
+740 RRGGFLEHVDQ

-781 LEDAGQPTERLAGS
+781 LEDAGQPTERLADS

-802 ISTYD
+802 VSTYD
-807 YGSIQFGR
+807 YGSLQFGR

-833 NRLSYALDLHGPS
+833 NRLSYALDLRGPS
-846 MAVDTA
+846 MAIDTA

-906 FDASADGY
+906 FDAAADGY

-975 GLAPSSVQ
+975 GLSPSSVQ

-1047 REIPASLHFNQ
+1047 REIPASLHFEQ

-1068 ALKVADTRT
+1068 GLKVADTRT
-1077 PWPPGN
+1077 PWPLSN

-1104 TEAPEVRAASSHDA
+1104 TEAPEVRATRSHDT
-1118 DGRVELLP
+1118 DDRVELLP
-1126 LSARSPEALSALS
+1126 LSARSPEALSALAG
-1139 VRYERALQAGMS
+1139 RYERALQAGMS

-1156 YTAAAHRDHHDY
+1156 YTAAVHRDHHDY
-1168 RVAAVGRDAA
+1168 RLAAVGRDAA
-1178 ELSESLAAFRQGESR
+1178 EMSESLADFRQGGSR

-1213 QGSQWRGMGQQLH
+1213 QGSQWRRMGQQLH
-1226 ADEAIFR
+1226 AEEAVFR
-1233 EALAECDRAMR
+1233 DALAECDRAMR

-1249 SVVDALLAGDSLDD
+1249 SVIDALLAGDSLDD

-1269 AIFATQVALAALWR
+1269 AIFAVQVALAALWR

-1291 VIGHSMGE
+1291 LIGHSMGE

-1326 GAARGGAMISA
+1326 GAAHGGAMISA
-1337 ELSRAEADELIAGHE
+1337 ELSRAEADEFIAGRE
-1352 DAVAVAASNSV
+1352 GDIAVAACNSV

-1374 LSELMSEIQQRE
+1374 LSELMSEIRRRD

-1401 RMDALR
+1401 RMNALR
-1407 ADLSAALTGLRP
+1407 ADLAAALTGLRP
-1419 SAPTTPMYST
+1419 SSPTTPMYST
-1429 VTGEPIDGTTLDSA
+1429 VTGEPIDGATLDGA

-1449 CSEVRFS
+1449 CSQVRFS
-1456 PAARQLLE
+1456 PAARQLFE
-1464 QGHEV
+1464 QGCGV

-1480 SALREDADDI
+1480 SALSEDADDL
-1490 GRACALVPSMR
+1490 GRTRTLVPSMR
-1501 RDEGGRDTLLASLGA
+1501 RDQGGRDTVLASLGV
-1516 LYASGQSVAWNRLH
+1516 LYAGGQSVAWGRLH
-1530 PRGGRLVS
+1530 SRGGRVVS

-1551 DTAAPG
+1551 DTAAPD
-1557 TSARPVAE
+1557 TSAQSVAG

-1572 IRAPAQP
+1572 IRSSAQP

-1584 EVDVSTDLLPI
+1584 EIDVGTDLLPI

-1610 TLLEL
+1610 TLLDL
-1615 VVAGTA
+1615 VVAGTE

-1631 RNVSFHRSLV
+1631 RDVSFHRSLV
-1641 LDGAQR
+1641 LDGAQP
-1647 RTVQLVLRGEPS
+1647 RTVQLVLREEPS
-1659 GPAFFELQGMDPAAT
+1659 GRASFDLQGMDSAAT
-1674 GAPAWSLLASG
+1674 GTQTWSLLANG
-1685 AMVAGDPDG
+1685 MMVAGEPDV

-1714 TSFYSR
+1714 TAFYSR

-1730 AFQKVTDI
+1730 AFQKVTDV

-1747 RLAPGDAAGIDA
+1747 RLAPGDAGGIDA

-1774 ASNGHSHD
+1774 AGNGHSHD

-1791 LRVGQ
+1791 LRVHH
-1796 MSPDGVWCHARLRD
+1796 MSPDGIWCHARLRD

-1816 HTVDGDV
+1816 HTIDGDV
-1823 FLLDRSGKI
+1823 FLLDRSGKV

-1848 PSTTQADVHDELFV
+1848 PSTTRADARDDLFV
-1862 PRWEAAR
+1862 PRWEAATFP
-1869 LAASEQ
+1869 ASEQ
-1875 DLAKAGIWLIFGDGG
+1875 DSDEAGNWLIFGDGG
-1890 TTMDTT
+1890 TTTGTT
-1896 RKLLEQRS
+1896 AKLLEQRS
-1904 QACVVVEPG
+1904 QTCVIVEPG
-1913 VDFARMGPDHYR
+1913 VDFARIGPDHYR

-1938 DDLHAP
+1938 DDLVAP

-1957 LESTRIVGPT
+1957 LESTRVIGPT
-1967 SVLHLVQAVTA
+1967 SALHLVQAVTA
-1978 APQSDSPRLWLVT
+1978 AQQSESPRLWLVT

-2001 DVVSIAQAPVWGMG
+2001 DVVSIAQAPLWGMG

-2028 RVDLPLEE
+2028 RVDLPLQE
-2036 QPEDLEPLV
+2036 QPEDLQPLV

-2058 FRDGRRYVARLA
+2058 FRGRRRYVARLA
-2070 RFEDGD
+2070 PFVAESQ
-2076 HEAVTARPA
+2076 TAQPE
-2085 AGSGFRMEYARPG
+2085 AGSVFRMEYSRPG

-2108 TRRSPAFGEVEI
+2108 ARRSPASGDVEI
-2120 QVHAAGLN
+2120 QVHASGLN
-2128 FIDVMRALGVYPGQE
+2128 FIDVMRALGVYPGQDD
-2143 GGPTQVGVECS
+2143 GPTQIGVECS

-2162 DVHDVRVGDAVI
+2162 DVHDVRIGDAVI

-2190 LVTPKPIQ
+2190 LVTPKPVQ

-2214 YYALHEQARLRS
+2214 YYALHEQARLRR

-2257 AGTPEKRDHLHGLGI
+2257 AGTPEKRDHLHGLGV
-2272 EQVFDSRS
+2272 EHVFDSRS
-2280 LDFADEVLAA
+2280 LGFANEVLAA

-2303 TGEALSHGLEA
+2303 SGEAISHSLEA

-2327 DIYGQGRLRLWQ
+2327 DIYGEGRLRLWQ
-2339 LRNNASYIVVDLA
+2339 LRNNAAYLVIDLA
-2352 QLITDFPTY
+2352 QLITDRPAY

-2382 VRAFPAAKTATA
+2382 VRAFPVAKTATA

-2409 SVHERQQPAVYQKQL
+2409 AVHEQQQPAVHREGVA
-2424 PAQFE
+2424 AQFE

-2435 ITGGLGGIGLAVA
+2435 ITGGLGGIGLATA
-2448 SWMVELGAKHLVL
+2448 SWMVERGVKHLVL
-2461 LGRGPASK
+2461 LGRSPASED
-2469 AGQRAVEDLRGNG
+2469 GQRAIDGLRSNG

-2492 TQTDQLASVLESIRA
+2492 THADQLASVLDSIRA

-2530 DDKRLREV
+2530 DDTRLREV

-2550 TLTRDAAL
+2550 RLTSAAAL

-2605 GPWAEVGLVGRPEQQ
+2605 GPWAEVGLVNRPEQQ

-2633 ADGVQTLSK
+2633 ADGLQTLSK
-2642 LFRSSATQIAV
+2642 LFWSSATQVAV
-2653 LRLDPARR
+2653 LRME
-2661 SDQRPTPSLIAD
+2661 PSLIAD

-2686 HDNLLDALLRVEQG
+2686 RDNLLDALMNADDG
-2700 ERRRRL
+2700 ERRRQL
-2706 ESYLRDQAAGKLGM
+2706 ESYLREQAAGKLGL
-2720 ASSQLDVESP
+2720 APSKLDVESP
-2730 LHQLGVDSL
+2730 LARLGVDSL

-2768 GLAGWLVERLSPANA
+2768 GLAAWLVEQLSGTDANA
-2783 EPAPAVTD
+2783 RPFETNGAPTV
-2791 DAPAV
+2791 
-2796 NGGNGTDPQWMDVLG
+2796 NGTDGADGQWMDVLG

-2830 AREGQDDG
+2830 AREGHDDG